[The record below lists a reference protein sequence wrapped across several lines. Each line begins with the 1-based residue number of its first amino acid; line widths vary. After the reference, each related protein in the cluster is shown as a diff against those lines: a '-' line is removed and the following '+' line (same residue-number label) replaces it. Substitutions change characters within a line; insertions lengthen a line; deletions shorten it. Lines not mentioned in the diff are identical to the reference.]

1 MLYTYTNGNA
11 EVSIDNDGTRVIEY
25 DDILSLDMALNIDIR
40 VSTKCSFGA
49 KDDGTPGF
57 CSFCHESALQNG
69 KECDYADLMS
79 KLEDLP
85 KGIELAIGANQITL
99 NLVIFLQWAKLMGFI
114 VNLTVN
120 QGHLKRDLIF
130 IKQCIDF
137 DLIKGLG
144 VSYRGGLKWDV
155 PQEILNYPN
164 TVFHVIAGIDT
175 FSEVEALATKGVKKI
190 LVLGYKTFGFG
201 VNYFNTN
208 TDDVT
213 KNIKQWI
220 WWVHKLFSTFEV
232 VSFDN
237 LALVQLRI
245 QRFFTD
251 ENWGVFNQGEHSF
264 YINAVDGYYAP
275 SSRSNEKTDWN
286 KKNIFEYFKNLEK
299 NAETRN

>member
-1 MLYTYTNGNA
+1 MLIANYINGNA
-11 EVSIDNDGTRVIEY
+11 TVNLYSDGTRVIEY
-25 DDILSLDMALNIDIR
+25 DDKLSLDMALNIDIR

-69 KECDYADLMS
+69 KECDYAVLMS

-237 LALVQLRI
+237 LALEQLKI
-245 QRFFTD
+245 NRFFTD
-251 ENWGVFNQGEHSF
+251 ENWSIFNNGEHSF
-264 YINAVDGYYAP
+264 YINAVDGYFSP
-275 SSRSNEKTDWN
+275 SSRNPDKTDWN
-286 KKNIFEYFKNLEK
+286 DMTIKEFFKKRELMG
-299 NAETRN
+299 